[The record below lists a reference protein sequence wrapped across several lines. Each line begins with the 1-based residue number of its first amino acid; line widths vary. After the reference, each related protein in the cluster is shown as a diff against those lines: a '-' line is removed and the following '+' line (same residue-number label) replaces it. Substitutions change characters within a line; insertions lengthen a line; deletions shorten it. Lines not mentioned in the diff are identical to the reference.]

1 MRRFLFM
8 RAPDCGIFQ
17 VSVLSAEWIGCLE
30 YFIGCSEERSMKK
43 NLLALVCGITVAISA
58 GAFGAAKLTNTTVR
72 AGVNAD
78 GSVSIDKNNFPDDA
92 FREAISEACDKDANG
107 KLSESERAVT
117 TITLGYAEISSF
129 EGLQYFSGLESL
141 TLSNCT
147 MGTLDLSANPK
158 LTQLSLSFYLN
169 NSFSLNHPEQL
180 TYLKIERSLLT
191 ELNLAGMTN
200 LETLILDD
208 TLVSTLDLSNSLKL
222 KSLTVCNNRITTLD
236 VSGNKELVTL
246 DANVESRNGAK
257 LVLTSL
263 NLAGAV
269 SLEKINVNNNDI
281 ANLSV
286 TNNPALKELRCA
298 DNENLTKLDLSG
310 APALERLEAYH
321 HKCSTLD
328 FTKNPNLKRALVYS
342 RKENNLAIGVLDLT
356 QNQNLIYLDCSSL
369 GITAISFPETNLIQK
384 LICANNKLTSL
395 NLKEATMLSSLDCA
409 DNQITNLTL
418 PQDLFYLQELTISNN
433 PVQGLELSTAT
444 SLTDLRCVNTSLSS
458 LDVSG
463 CGGLE
468 KIFAQCNSLTSVK
481 LAGADSLKVLD
492 VSDNYLTSL
501 NTTGAP
507 LLQELNCCFN
517 SLTSLTIDQ
526 NTSLSSV
533 VCYGNQFSALNL
545 GKIPALKA
553 CAEGNRQEVL
563 FEGTNQST
571 SGYRYTPAS
580 GSAYAG
586 SAKIDCDKK
595 VKLELPSLSI
605 RYSEKTIKLGESF
618 QFTAVNAFGQKV
630 SWRTGNTSVATV
642 SANGLGTAKSVAN
655 TSLYVSTPDG
665 QTVKCLIKVTYPTL
679 SVRYTE
685 KSLHINQTF
694 KFPIYGAAGKTITWR
709 VGNTSVAKVDQN
721 GKVTGKSAGNTWL
734 YAKSADGREAK
745 CLLRIIDPGTLAVC
759 YTEKTIY
766 LGESF
771 TFYAKNTGIL
781 INPTWSIGNTAVATI
796 DGHDSITSPGA
807 PVKAVG
813 VGNTYLTVTTEDG
826 RTAKCLVKVVRGQ
839 LSITFTEKTLKE
851 GDAFVFEAKHTAGQK
866 VSWRVGNTSIA
877 TVSAD
882 GYVKAKL
889 LGNTYLY
896 ASTPDGQE
904 VRCLLK
910 ITSR

>member
-1 MRRFLFM
+1 
-8 RAPDCGIFQ
+8 
-17 VSVLSAEWIGCLE
+17 
-30 YFIGCSEERSMKK
+30 MKK

-58 GAFGAAKLTNTTVR
+58 GAFGAAKLTDTTVR

-78 GSVSIDKNNFPDDA
+78 GLVSIDETNFPDDA

-117 TITLGYAEISSF
+117 AITLGYAEISSF

-141 TLSNCT
+141 TMTNCA

-158 LTQLSLSFYLN
+158 LTQITLFYCLDNSL
-169 NSFSLNHPEQL
+169 SLNHPEQL
-180 TYLKIERSLLT
+180 TCLDIESSLLT

-200 LETLILDD
+200 LETLILND

-222 KSLTVCNNRITTLD
+222 KSLTVCNNKITTLD

-263 NLAGAV
+263 NVAGAV

-281 ANLSV
+281 ANLSF

-298 DNENLTKLDLSG
+298 NNENLTKLDLSG
-310 APALERLEAYH
+310 APALEWLEAYH

-356 QNQNLIYLDCSSL
+356 QNQDLIYLDCSSL
-369 GITAISFPETNLIQK
+369 GITAISFPETNMIQK

-395 NLKEATMLSSLDCA
+395 NLKEATMLSSLNVTGC
-409 DNQITNLTL
+409 TKLT
-418 PQDLFYLQELTISNN
+418 ELACRHSK
-433 PVQGLELSTAT
+433 LET
-444 SLTDLRCVNTSLSS
+444 

-463 CGGLE
+463 CGELE

-501 NTTGAP
+501 NTAGAP

-605 RYSEKTIKLGESF
+605 RYSEKAIKLGESF

-642 SANGLGTAKSVAN
+642 SANGLVTAKSLAN
-655 TSLYVSTPDG
+655 TYLYASTQDG

-694 KFPIYGAAGKTITWR
+694 KFPIYGSAGKTINWR

-745 CLLRIIDPGTLAVC
+745 CLLRVIDPGTLAVC

-771 TFYAKNTGIL
+771 TFYAQNTGIL
-781 INPTWSIGNTAVATI
+781 INPTWSIGNTAVANI
-796 DGHDSITSPGA
+796 DGYDSITSPGA

-877 TVSAD
+877 TVSED
-882 GYVKAKL
+882 GYVKAKS

-910 ITSR
+910 IAMR